1 MANHTPDLNLTPLKA
16 IVNCLNLALQVV
28 TTVNHRCIVS
38 FISRFT
44 CRAKPVER
52 SHAQQTIISN
62 NNFAMNTIDQFC
74 RNTKGVQFLQR
85 RFEVLQLLSV
95 TIVTLIPREHAA
107 IMESRKPVCSSFCQ
121 VSHGETIVMCLPVF
135 SNV

>member
-16 IVNCLNLALQVV
+16 IVNCLNLALQVI

-52 SHAQQTIISN
+52 SHAQQTIIPN

-74 RNTKGVQFLQR
+74 RNTKGVQFIQR
-85 RFEVLQLLSV
+85 RFEVLLLLFSLLKIIMFSV
-95 TIVTLIPREHAA
+95 VA
-107 IMESRKPVCSSFCQ
+107 S
-121 VSHGETIVMCLPVF
+121 VSDNRDVNTTSTRRNHRIKKTGLLQFLPG
-135 SNV
+135 